1 MAFKRNQKQLE
12 YVKNCG
18 YCKDNST
25 PDFMNTN
32 ELNKFVSERGKIF
45 SRTRTGL
52 CAKHQRKVT
61 DAIKRARY
69 LALLPFTV
77 QPE

>member
-1 MAFKRNQKQLE
+1 MAKRVQKNLD
-12 YVKNCG
+12 YVKNCN
-18 YCKDNST
+18 YCKDGKN
-25 PDFMNTN
+25 PDFMNVG
-32 ELNKFVSERGKIF
+32 ELNKFVSERGKIQ

-52 CAKHQRKVT
+52 CAKHQRKLT

-69 LALLPFTV
+69 IALLPFTV